1 MGGLPVNFEEATAAV
16 ARAPEGPRT
25 GAFFDFDGTLING
38 YSASALLAHR
48 FRAREIGPLEL
59 LHTARALAGD
69 TLAEAEFSSLV
80 TRGFASWAG
89 RSTTELEELG
99 TSLFRQHIAGDVFH
113 EVWRLVKAHQ
123 RRGHT
128 VAIATSATRFQVAPL
143 ARELGVEHVLCT
155 ELEVNA
161 GVLTG
166 RVDGR
171 TLWGP
176 GKSAAVRAFATEY
189 DVDLSS
195 SYAYAN
201 GDEDVPFLRSVG
213 HPCAVNPQPALAQ
226 AAAEEGWPV
235 LRTRPRAKRFD
246 LLPAARTVATYG
258 TLVGAGAAG
267 VALGV
272 ATGNKRRGVDLAT
285 SVFAQVASALSSVE
299 IDVVGE
305 ANLWQHRPAVF
316 MINHQSS
323 LIDLVVTA
331 NLLRG
336 GVTAVAK
343 KEAASIPVIG
353 KLLELADFA
362 FIDRADSGKAQEAM
376 REALDRLAAGTSIV
390 IAPEGTRSY
399 TPRVG
404 EFKKG
409 GFHLAMQAG
418 VPIVPI
424 VIRNAGEL
432 MWRNARTMLAGAV
445 QVVVHE
451 PIPTAGWTKK
461 DLDDAVERA
470 HALYVDTMENW
481 PSAGEVTS

>member
-1 MGGLPVNFEEATAAV
+1 VEAVTFRESITAV
-16 ARAPEGPRT
+16 TISPEDRRI

-38 YSASALLAHR
+38 YSATALLTHR
-48 FRAREIGPLEL
+48 LRSREIGALEI
-59 LHTARALAGD
+59 LHTARAMARD
-69 TLAEAEFSSLV
+69 TLAESQFSDLV

-89 RSTTELEELG
+89 RPVDELETLG
-99 TSLFRQHIAGDVFH
+99 VQLFRQRIAGDVFH
-113 EVWRLVKAHQ
+113 EAWRLVKAHQ

-166 RVDGR
+166 RIEGR

-176 GKSAAVRAFATEY
+176 GKSAAVRSFAKAY
-189 DVDLSS
+189 DIDLSA

-201 GDEDVPFLRSVG
+201 GDEDVPFLESVG
-213 HPCAVNPQPALAQ
+213 HPTAINPQKSLAQ
-226 AAAEEGWPV
+226 VADDRSWPV
-235 LRTRPRAKRFD
+235 LHTQPRAKRLD
-246 LLPAARTVATYG
+246 LRPAARTIATYG

-272 ATGNKRRGVDLAT
+272 ATGNKRRGVDFAT
-285 SVFAQVASALSSVE
+285 SVFAQVASALSSV
-299 IDVVGE
+299 DVEVTGE
-305 ANLWQHRPAVF
+305 ANLWRHRPAVF

-323 LIDLVVTA
+323 LVDLLVTA
-331 NLLRG
+331 TLLKG
-336 GVTAVAK
+336 GATAVAK

-362 FIDRADSGKAQEAM
+362 FIDRGDSGQAQEAM

-404 EFKKG
+404 DFKKG

-432 MWRNARTMLAGAV
+432 MWRNARTMQAGAV
-445 QVVVHE
+445 QVVAHE
-451 PIPTAGWTKK
+451 PIPTAGWTKR
-461 DLDDAVERA
+461 DLDSAVERV
-470 HALYVDTMENW
+470 HALYVETMENW
-481 PSAGEVTS
+481 PGPDEESR